1 MLDFFFANIFRR
13 NSIQRHVRLAF
24 CAFFIY
30 LYLFFFFNSHVRLRA
45 SNFYCCIVLT
55 FLFFFLFFYFY
66 YCNNV
71 FCVTTS
77 HRYLHWATHMKGSV
91 NSDNEK
97 SRFISGGICRQHC
110 LSHVS
115 FMAAFAYIKCRICMC
130 VCMCVRM
137 FLYIWNLLNCLP
149 HCRNENWTWTEMEI
163 VIKFETKTKSRFAEY

>member
-1 MLDFFFANIFRR
+1 MFAWLFLQTYFAG
-13 NSIQRHVRLAF
+13 IQFNVTFVSRFVP
-24 CAFFIY
+24 FFIY
-30 LYLFFFFNSHVRLRA
+30 LYLFIFFLILMFVYVPA
-45 SNFYCCIVLT
+45 T
-55 FLFFFLFFYFY
+55 FTVALCWLFFFFSFLLFFY

-130 VCMCVRM
+130 VRMCVRV
-137 FLYIWNLLNCLP
+137 CV
-149 HCRNENWTWTEMEI
+149 CGC
-163 VIKFETKTKSRFAEY
+163 KFEIY